1 MSCGTASA
9 TPGGIVALKP
19 LALLLAFAS
28 LAPAVGLRVATFN
41 IGAHFVGSAP
51 DYSLGD
57 PGTIDHESVKAVLDR
72 VDADVVAL
80 EEIASADV
88 SGNPDDLDALAASL
102 GYSYIYVAPTSGGS
116 TYTAPLDNTLRVVFL
131 SRFPFITSG
140 VVASPTGARE
150 MTRLM
155 PVVKVDVPGTVND
168 PVMIAAHLKSGTAT
182 DDRFRRAVEMKRL
195 TGFLS
200 SQGITSDDNF
210 IIMGDFNFS
219 SINTTF
225 TTVPSGV
232 PVSYDLGDDITLP
245 ITYSTN
251 PLAYFGA
258 PGVTRLDPRQVDG
271 SAVTF
276 PTSSSTID
284 LFLVSPAIAGR
295 QYAAEVYNSALD
307 SSNGGLPKAGQP
319 LASSTSADASDHLAM
334 FADFQL
340 DADLPNLSITLSAPS
355 VLEAS
360 PDGTVTATVTL
371 PALSA
376 SSVTVAVTSDDPA
389 SALPLSST
397 VIIPANTLSGSVA
410 IRTPRNFLDDVQ
422 HSVSFTAT
430 AFGYDPKSVVLNVE
444 DVEGPYIFTAPG
456 QTVTENFDGFAGNHD
471 PAPWTTSGGFS
482 WLGFDSGS
490 SATAGLRSYG
500 SATDGSLGFL
510 PQGSGTTASATFVN
524 QSTVPLTSLQISFD
538 VEQWHAELNGT
549 ADTVT
554 ASLLVDG
561 QPVSLPGLHFTA
573 SQSLPTGA
581 VSGGV
586 TTTLSATATGLSI
599 PAGASF
605 ALQITFAPGSGGG
618 ALPDDIFLNEFHY
631 DNVGDD
637 TGEFIE
643 IAVGTGYTGFLSD
656 ISVVLY
662 NGDNATNGVPYNT
675 LNLSTAF
682 SLSGTYGGYGLF
694 VANLPANGIQNGPRD
709 GFAIVRT
716 STSEVLQFLSY
727 EGTFTAGSGPAA
739 GMTSTSVGVSQ
750 NAETV
755 GIASLGLTGTGDEA
769 SDFTWAKSTG
779 AYTKGTPNEGQTFVL
794 PAVPSQGLAI
804 DNLSVTF
811 IGESDFDG
819 DGIADSID
827 PDDDNDGQSDA
838 DELAFGTNPLDSSSV
853 FRTALSALPGQAPQ
867 LSFPGASGITYTLQS
882 SPDLTTWSP
891 LSTHVGSGQPITIAL
906 PTGETRI
913 FFRVTAGGQ

>member
-1 MSCGTASA
+1 MS
-9 TPGGIVALKP
+9 LKP
-19 LALLLAFAS
+19 LVLLLAFAS
-28 LAPAVGLRVATFN
+28 LAPAVGLRVATYN

-72 VDADVVAL
+72 MDADVVAL

-102 GYSYIYVAPTSGGS
+102 GYSYIYVAPTSGGTGYS
-116 TYTAPLDNTLRVVFL
+116 APIDNTLRVVFL

-140 VVASPTGARE
+140 AVTSPTGARE

-155 PVVKVDVPGTVND
+155 PAVKVDVPGTAND

-195 TGFLS
+195 TGYLS
-200 SQGITSDDNF
+200 SHGLTNDDNY

-232 PVSYDLGDDITLP
+232 PASYDLGDDITLP

-251 PLAYFGA
+251 PLAYFST
-258 PGVTRLDPRQVDG
+258 PGVTRLDPRQVNG

-295 QYAAEVYNSALD
+295 QYATEVYNSALD
-307 SSNGGLPKAGQP
+307 SSVGGGLPKAGSAP
-319 LASSTSADASDHLAM
+319 ASGTSADASDHLAM

-340 DADLPNLSITLSAPS
+340 DADLPNLNLVLSAPS
-355 VLEAS
+355 VPEAS

-371 PALSA
+371 PALNA
-376 SSVTVAVTSDDPA
+376 SPVTVTLTSDDMA
-389 SALPLSST
+389 SAFPVTST
-397 VIIPANTLSGSVA
+397 VIIPANTLSGSFA
-410 IRTPRNFLDDVQ
+410 IRTPRNFLDDAQ

-430 AFGYDPKSVVLNVE
+430 AFGYDPKSVVLDVE

-471 PAPWTTSGGFS
+471 PAPWTTSGGFT
-482 WLGFDSGS
+482 WQGIDTGS
-490 SATAGLRSYG
+490 STTAGLRSYG

-510 PQGSGTTASATFVN
+510 PQGSGTTASATFIN
-524 QSTVPLTSLQISFD
+524 QSSATLTSLQISFD
-538 VEQWHAELNGT
+538 VEQWRAELNGT
-549 ADTVT
+549 ADTVR

-561 QPVSLPGLHFTA
+561 QTVALPGLVFTA
-573 SQSLPTGA
+573 NQNLPTGP
-581 VSGGV
+581 VSGGA
-586 TTTLSATATGLSI
+586 TTTLSTTATGLAI

-605 ALQITFAPGSGGG
+605 ELQITFAPGSGGG

-631 DNVGDD
+631 DNTGDD

-643 IAVGTGYTGFLSD
+643 IAVGPGYTGFLSD

-675 LNLSTAF
+675 LNLSSAF
-682 SLSGTYGGYGLF
+682 ALSGTFGGYGLF
-694 VANLPANGIQNGPRD
+694 VADLPANGIQNGPRD

-727 EGTFTAGSGPAA
+727 EGTFTATSGPAA

-750 NAETV
+750 NAEAV
-755 GIASLGLTGTGDEA
+755 GMASLGLTGTGGA
-769 SDFTWAKSTG
+769 AADFTWAKTSG
-779 AYTKGTPNEGQTFVL
+779 GYTKGAPNAGQTFVA
-794 PAVPSQGLAI
+794 PAVPPQGLAI

-811 IGESDFDG
+811 IGDSDFDG
-819 DGIADSID
+819 DGLADSID
-827 PDDDNDGQSDA
+827 PDDDNDGQSDS
-838 DELAFGTNPLDSSSV
+838 DELAFGTNPRDAASS
-853 FRTALSALPGQAPQ
+853 FKTALIQAAGQAPQ
-867 LSFPGASGITYTLQS
+867 ITFPGATGIGYTVES
-882 SPDLTTWSP
+882 SLDLIHWDEF
-891 LSTHVGSGQPITIAL
+891 STHVGNGQPITVTL
-906 PTGETRI
+906 PTGAGRI
-913 FFRVTAGGQ
+913 FFRVTAGN